1 MIFAELPLEQCEGA
15 LLVHAQRCG
24 DRLFKKGRR
33 LSAADVEALHAE
45 GAKTLAV
52 ARLEAGDVPEDAA
65 AAELG
70 KAVAGAGIHIDPAFT
85 GRANL
90 HAESDGV
97 LLLDPARVDAL
108 NEIDE
113 AITLATLPPFAAV
126 KAGQLVA
133 TVKII
138 PFAVDRA
145 DLDACIAIAKDGA
158 ALLAAAKYR
167 ARSVALIQTELPNL
181 KASVMEKTVAVLN
194 ARLAELGNPPAVD
207 LRCHHDQA
215 ALSVTLAKARQSGA
229 ELILILG
236 ASAITDRRDVIPAA
250 ILGAGGKIDQ
260 FGMPVDPGNLLL
272 LGEIDGRKAIGL
284 PGCARSPK
292 LNGFDWVLQRVMADL
307 PVTAKDIRHMGVG
320 GLLSEIPSR
329 PQPRS
334 VPLLEAAGRP
344 KIAAVILA
352 AGKSS
357 RMGRNKL
364 LLDFRGK
371 PILDHVA
378 DQTAAAGISD
388 IVVVCGHQAGKVR
401 AALADRKLKVVEA
414 RDYQLGMSASLK
426 AGIRALPP
434 GTDAMLV
441 LLGDMPQVSPELIK
455 RLIAAYNPLEGRA
468 IVLPSHQGK
477 RGNPVLFD
485 RRFFPEMLELEGDV
499 GARHL
504 IGLHEDLV
512 CDLAVDTAGVFA
524 DVDTP
529 DAYDQLLAG
538 VTG

>member
-1 MIFAELPLEQCEGA
+1 MIFAELPVGQCEGA
-15 LLVHAQRCG
+15 LLAHARRCG
-24 DRLFKKGRR
+24 AQLFKKGRR
-33 LSAADVEALHAE
+33 LSAADIAALQAD
-45 GAKTLAV
+45 GATTLPI
-52 ARLEAGDVPEDAA
+52 ARPEAGDVPEDQA

-70 KAVAGAGIHIDPAFT
+70 QATAGPGLEIDPAFT

-90 HAESDGV
+90 HAAADGV
-97 LLLDPARVDAL
+97 LVLDPARINAL

-126 KAGQLVA
+126 KAGQMVA

-138 PFAVDRA
+138 PFAVERA
-145 DLDACIAIAKDGA
+145 HLDACIAIARDGG
-158 ALLAAAKYR
+158 ALLKVATYR
-167 ARSVALIQTELPNL
+167 PRAITLIQTQLPNL
-181 KASVMEKTVAVLN
+181 KPSVLEKTVAVLD
-194 ARLAELGNPPAVD
+194 ARLAQLGNPPATD
-207 LRCHHDQA
+207 LRCPHDATALVA
-215 ALSVTLAKARQSGA
+215 AIAKAQAGGA

-250 ILGAGGKIDQ
+250 IEASGGSIAH

-272 LGEIDGRKAIGL
+272 LGAIAGRPVVGL

-292 LNGFDWVLQRVMADL
+292 LNGFDWVLQRMLADL
-307 PVTAKDIRHMGVG
+307 AVSARDIRHMGVG

-334 VPLLEAAGRP
+334 LPLPDLATRP
-344 KIAAVILA
+344 KIGAVILA

-364 LLDFRGK
+364 LLDFQGK
-371 PILDHVA
+371 PILAHVA
-378 DQTAAAGISD
+378 DQTAAAGID
-388 IVVVCGHQAGKVR
+388 EIVVVCGHQAGKVR
-401 AALADRKLKVVEA
+401 AALAGRKLKIVEA

-426 AGIRALPP
+426 AGIRALPA
-434 GTDAMLV
+434 GIDAALV
-441 LLGDMPQVSPELIK
+441 LLGDMPQVAPDLIR

-468 IVLPSHQGK
+468 VVLPSHQGK

-512 CDLAVDTAGVFA
+512 FDLAVETAGVFA

-529 DAYDQLLAG
+529 DAYDRLLAG
-538 VTG
+538 A

>member
-1 MIFAELPLEQCEGA
+1 MIFAELPIEQCEGA
-15 LLVHAQRCG
+15 LLVHARRCG
-24 DRLFKKGRR
+24 DQMFKKGRK
-33 LSAADVEALHAE
+33 LSAADIAALKAD
-45 GAKTLAV
+45 GAATLAV
-52 ARLEAGDVPEDAA
+52 VRLEATDVPEDQAA
-65 AAELG
+65 GELG
-70 KAVAGAGIHIDPAFT
+70 KIAAGADLYIDPAFT

-90 HAESDGV
+90 HAERDGV
-97 LLLDPARVDAL
+97 LLLDPDRIDAL

-138 PFAVDRA
+138 PFAVARA
-145 DLDACIAIAKDGA
+145 HLDACIAIARDGA
-158 ALLAAAKYR
+158 PLLSLARYR
-167 ARSVALIQTELPNL
+167 PRSVALIQTELPNL
-181 KASVMEKTVAVLN
+181 KASVLEKTVAVVN
-194 ARLAELGNPPAVD
+194 ARLAAFGNAPALD
-207 LRCHHDQA
+207 LRCRHDEA
-215 ALSVTLAKARQSGA
+215 ALVAAIAKARAAGC

-236 ASAITDRRDVIPAA
+236 ASAITDRRDVIPAS
-250 ILGAGGKIDQ
+250 ILASGGSIDQ

-272 LGEIDGRKAIGL
+272 LGEIGKKPVIGL

-292 LNGFDWVLQRVMADL
+292 LNGFDWVLHRVMADL

-334 VPLLEAAGRP
+334 SPLPDIARRP
-344 KIAAVILA
+344 KVAAVILA

-364 LLDFRGK
+364 LLEFKGK

-378 DQTAAAGISD
+378 DQAAAAGIGE
-388 IVVVCGHQAGKVR
+388 IVVVCGHQAAKVR
-401 AALADRKLKVVEA
+401 AALAERKLKIVEA

-426 AGIRALPP
+426 TGIRALTP
-434 GTDAMLV
+434 GVDAALV

-455 RLIAAYNPLEGRA
+455 RLVAAYNPLEGRA
-468 IVLPSHQGK
+468 IVLPCHQGK

-485 RRFFPEMLELEGDV
+485 RRFFPEMLELVGDV

-504 IGLHEDLV
+504 IGLHEDV
-512 CDLAVDTAGVFA
+512 VFDLDVENAGVFA

-529 DAYDQLLAG
+529 EAYDQLLAG
-538 VTG
+538 A

>member
-1 MIFAELPLEQCEGA
+1 MIFAELPVEQCEGA
-15 LLVHAQRCG
+15 VLVHARRCG
-24 DRLFKKGRR
+24 AQLFKKGRR
-33 LSAADVEALHAE
+33 LSAADIAALQAD
-45 GAKTLAV
+45 GATTLPI
-52 ARLEAGDVPEDAA
+52 ARPEAGDVPEDQA

-70 KAVAGAGIHIDPAFT
+70 QATAGPGLEIDPAFT

-90 HAESDGV
+90 HAKADGV
-97 LLLDPARVDAL
+97 LVLDPARIDAL

-126 KAGQLVA
+126 KAGQLAA

-138 PFAVDRA
+138 PFAVERA
-145 DLDACIAIAKDGA
+145 HLDACIAIARDGG
-158 ALLAAAKYR
+158 ALLQVAAYR
-167 ARSVALIQTELPNL
+167 PRPIALIQTELPNL
-181 KASVMEKTVAVLN
+181 KPSVLEKTVAILN
-194 ARLAELGNPPAVD
+194 ARLATLGNPPAAD
-207 LRCHHDQA
+207 LRCRHDATALIAAIARAQA
-215 ALSVTLAKARQSGA
+215 GGA

-250 ILGAGGKIDQ
+250 IEASGGSIAQ

-272 LGEIDGRKAIGL
+272 LGAIAGRPVVGL

-292 LNGFDWVLQRVMADL
+292 LNGFDWVLQRLLADL
-307 PVTAKDIRHMGVG
+307 AVSARDIRHMGVG

-334 VPLLEAAGRP
+334 LPLPDGAARP

-364 LLDFRGK
+364 LLDYQGK
-371 PILDHVA
+371 PILAHVA
-378 DQTAAAGISD
+378 DQTAAAGID
-388 IVVVCGHQAGKVR
+388 EIVVVCGHQAGKVR
-401 AALADRKLKVVEA
+401 AALTGRKLQIVEA
-414 RDYQLGMSASLK
+414 RDYQLGMSASLR
-426 AGIRALPP
+426 AGIRALPA
-434 GTDAMLV
+434 GIDAALV
-441 LLGDMPQVSPELIK
+441 LLGDMPQVAPDLIR

-485 RRFFPEMLELEGDV
+485 RRFFAEMQELEGDV

-512 CDLAVDTAGVFA
+512 ADVAVETAGVFA

-529 DAYDQLLAG
+529 EAYDRLLAG
-538 VTG
+538 A